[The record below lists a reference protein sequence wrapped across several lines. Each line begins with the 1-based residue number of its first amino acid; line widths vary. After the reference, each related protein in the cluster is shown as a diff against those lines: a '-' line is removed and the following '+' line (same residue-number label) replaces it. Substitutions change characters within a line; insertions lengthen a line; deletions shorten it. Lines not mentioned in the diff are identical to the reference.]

1 MKYFAWFIGI
11 LATLVVA
18 LYIVVFTSFGNALLK
33 PMVESKINEQ
43 TKLQSRLSTFSLSM
57 SDFEIVLEINENNK
71 VELKGIYSLF
81 SQTFDVLYNI
91 NLQNLQTLKSLTKTQ
106 LRGDFLTNGNVKG
119 DIAFMKID
127 GKSSVAKSNTSYHV
141 ELSEL
146 NPTAIIAN
154 IKGAKLSALLY
165 MSSQN
170 PYAAAD
176 IDMDINFR
184 DITPHKMDGEVVL
197 VSKNGKIDPKYML
210 SDFNVT
216 IPKTSF
222 SMNLDAKLK
231 GDDIGYKYAL
241 LSNLFKIDSSGSIV
255 PQPLKADLKYSLNV
269 ENLEVLKPITKA
281 DIRGAFKLNGD
292 VKGTK
297 EKLLVSGISD
307 LASSDTVFEAVLKEF
322 SPASIKA
329 KIVNLDIAKLLYM
342 LKQPHYSDGLFSM
355 EADISDASVENLSGS
370 VATTITK
377 GVLDSKY
384 LSKTYKFASSMPKT
398 TFGSTTTTMLKN
410 AVADSR
416 VDFNSNIADLDIK
429 SAKFNIKDGSLQSD
443 YKLSIPNLDALF
455 FATNQHMRG
464 AITAKG
470 TLIRA
475 EDLDFTLFTEVAEG
489 KINAK
494 FHNDD
499 FFADVDSVKTRKILH
514 MLLYPEIADA
524 SLSAKIKYDLAQSRG
539 VFEGKV
545 TDAKF
550 VKNQTFDLISQF
562 VKFDMYKELFSG
574 DVNAKI
580 DKENILASMDL
591 RSKDAA
597 IKTEK
602 TELNTKTN
610 QIDTDVSIRI
620 KKDEILGSVKGDINA
635 PKVSIDMEKFM
646 KTKAGEAVQEKIDKE
661 VEKGLN
667 KLFKKLF

>member
-81 SQTFDVLYNI
+81 SQTFDVFYNI

-127 GKSSVAKSNTSYHV
+127 GKSSVAKSDTSYHV

-470 TLIRA
+470 TLTRA
-475 EDLDFTLFTEVAEG
+475 KDLDFTLYTEVAEG

-494 FHNDD
+494 LHNDD

-524 SLSAKIKYDLAQSRG
+524 SLNAKIKYDLAQSRG

-574 DVNAKI
+574 NVNAKI
-580 DKENILASMDL
+580 DKENILASIDL

>member
-71 VELKGIYSLF
+71 VELKGVYSLF
-81 SQTFDVLYNI
+81 SQTFDILYNI

-127 GKSSVAKSNTSYHV
+127 GKSSVAKSDTSYHV

-216 IPKTSF
+216 IPQTSF

-269 ENLEVLKPITKA
+269 ENLEVLKPVTKA

-355 EADISDASVENLSGS
+355 EADISDASVENLSGN
-370 VATTITK
+370 VVTTITK
-377 GVLDSKY
+377 GMLDSKY
-384 LSKTYKFASSMPKT
+384 LSKTYEFASPMPKT
-398 TFGSTTTTMLKN
+398 TFNSATKTLLRD
-410 AVADSR
+410 AIADTK

-429 SAKFNIKDGSLQSD
+429 SAKFNIKDNSLQSD
-443 YKLSIPNLDALF
+443 YKIVIPNLDALF
-455 FATNQHMRG
+455 FATNQHIRG
-464 AITAKG
+464 AITAEG
-470 TLIRA
+470 AVSRA
-475 EDLDFTLFTEVAEG
+475 KDFDFTLYSELADG

-494 FHNDD
+494 LHNDD
-499 FFADVDSVKTRKILH
+499 FFADIYSVKTRKILH

-524 SLSAKIKYDLAQSRG
+524 SLNAKIKYDLAQSRG

-635 PKVSIDMEKFM
+635 PKVSIDIEKFM
-646 KTKAGEAVQEKIDKE
+646 KTKVGEAVQEKIDKE

>member
-470 TLIRA
+470 TLTRA